1 MTNKQKI
8 LNLLEKNE
16 WVCTSQMYAL
26 YIADPRT
33 LLSPMHE
40 QGIVENRWC
49 QNPNHHH
56 KGNQKEWRLIDRTGL
71 THTSPEPTKAICC
84 TSYVFFK
91 IHDRNCVSNI
101 REPLKENVLF

>member
-26 YIADPRT
+26 YVADPRT
-33 LLSPMHE
+33 LLSPLHK
-40 QGIVENRWC
+40 QGIVKNRWC

-56 KGNQKEWRLIDRTGL
+56 KGNQKEWRLINQRIV
-71 THTSPEPTKAICC
+71 HTSPEPTKAICC
-84 TSYVFFK
+84 NSYIFFG
-91 IHDRNCVSNI
+91 IHERNCVSK
-101 REPLKENVLF
+101 EPLKNVLF